1 MKSKLKITLSIAIL
15 ATAMVGCWIG
25 YEHFSRSYI
34 QEYIMYD
41 GIEVRRHIATSTKN
55 IDLYVNVTHRVNFLS
70 EGNDKAM
77 YDKLCEANGDI
88 SYNQEVHLPLD
99 VPTIMCTY
107 PHFAAINVYSNKD
120 FDANHPAGTPLNDLM
135 TISYCTAAS
144 YIASGYTAD
153 SLRWEEVV
161 KPLNELGSDDLKFDL
176 ENILLRFTKDPD
188 VISTHKL
195 KFECINAEGKRNTIT
210 YDYDFSLPEG
220 ETEYLETDLYQ

>member
-1 MKSKLKITLSIAIL
+1 MNSKLKITLSIAIL

-34 QEYIMYD
+34 QEYLMYD

-70 EGNDKAM
+70 EGNDKAV

-107 PHFAAINVYSNKD
+107 PHFAAINVYSDKD

-135 TISYCTAAS
+135 TISYYTAAP

-153 SLRWEEVV
+153 STLWEEVV
-161 KPLNELGSDDLKFDL
+161 KPLNELSTEDLKFEL
-176 ENILLRFTKDPD
+176 KNILLRFTKDPD
-188 VISTHKL
+188 VISTHEL
-195 KFECINAEGKRNTIT
+195 KFECINAEGKLYTTT

-220 ETEYLETDLYQ
+220 KVEPQVTVEYQ